1 MVYLKWSNCSGRSRM
16 LENNHN
22 ASPFPLEGGKVR
34 MGVEGWNHRKV
45 SFIPNLSTPIPAF
58 PLQGG
63 RRKAAVPE

>member
-1 MVYLKWSNCSGRSRM
+1 M